1 PGDLALSSTIEFV
14 QSLKASIAAKSAQ
27 QPHPP
32 ADSVEEEEEEET
44 GMAVEKEE
52 EEEGETLIVKGK
64 SAPVVLAAADPVPD
78 IIDLPASQIK
88 EPSVGSGLFATLSLL
103 RQRNMLDKL
112 SDEQKLREQQQRNRD
127 GWLAAQR
134 RNEAALALERQRIKQ
149 LHNTN
154 SNAIQPLPPTD
165 SKKRRGKADELTP
178 QELEEIRVREQEA
191 LERKW
196 AREYEDRMRDYKP
209 QVALEYVDDTGR
221 QLTTKEAYKQ
231 LSHAFHGNYSGKNKI
246 DKVMAKR
253 DRERKQIE
261 MATAS
266 STHQHGAVMEN
277 AHKKLGSAGIVLS
290 S

>member
-1 PGDLALSSTIEFV
+1 
-14 QSLKASIAAKSAQ
+14 
-27 QPHPP
+27 
-32 ADSVEEEEEEET
+32 
-44 GMAVEKEE
+44 
-52 EEEGETLIVKGK
+52 
-64 SAPVVLAAADPVPD
+64 
-78 IIDLPASQIK
+78 
-88 EPSVGSGLFATLSLL
+88 
-103 RQRNMLDKL
+103 
-112 SDEQKLREQQQRNRD
+112 
-127 GWLAAQR
+127 
-134 RNEAALALERQRIKQ
+134 
-149 LHNTN
+149 
-154 SNAIQPLPPTD
+154 
-165 SKKRRGKADELTP
+165 
-178 QELEEIRVREQEA
+178 ELEEIRVREQEA

-290 S
+290 SGNKPGLQGPPK